1 MVLRAYKYRIYPTG
15 EQSQQLEQH
24 FGCVRFVYNWG
35 LGVKKHLYES
45 EKKGIGNVELTNRMK
60 SELKQQKPWLTTVNS
75 QSLQMALRNLDSAY
89 QRFFNEKKGFP
100 KFKSKKDNKY
110 SFQCPQHVSIDAAN
124 GTMDLP
130 KIKQIAICLHRKFSG
145 TIKTTT
151 ISRTAGGR
159 YFASILVDVPAVK
172 PVAKQPI
179 TSDKTIGIDTGIKT
193 FLVCSNGAEYA
204 NNAYLQ
210 QSLQRLE
217 KLQRRH
223 MKKQRIAVVRE
234 DGSIVKTNSANRE
247 KNRIKVARLHEKI
260 SNQRLDLIHQITNKL
275 THDNQVGTI
284 CIEDLNIKG
293 MVRNHK
299 LARSLADVGI
309 GKFYETLAYKCEWY
323 GINLIKIGRFEPSSK
338 TCSGCGAVKAGLK
351 LSERKWTCE
360 SCHTEHDRDLNAA
373 INIKKFGLKQ
383 ALEQELL
390 EVKSVECPLV
400 DDRSAMNLKSNG
412 TVKQKK
418 RRSNNDQKPLHL

>member
-1 MVLRAYKYRIYPTG
+1 MLRAYKYRIYPT
-15 EQSQQLEQH
+15 EDQSRQLEQH
-24 FGCVRFVYNWG
+24 FGCVRYVYNWG
-35 LGVKKHLYES
+35 LAVKKHLYES
-45 EKKGIGNVELTNRMK
+45 ERRGIGNIELTNRMK
-60 SELKQQKPWLTTVNS
+60 AELKQQRPWLTTVNS

-89 QRFFNEKKGFP
+89 LRFFNEKNGFP

-110 SFQCPQHVSIDAAN
+110 SFQCPQHVSVDATKGTIDI
-124 GTMDLP
+124 P
-130 KIKQIAICLHRKFSG
+130 KIKGISICLHRKFSG
-145 TIKTTT
+145 NIKTTT
-151 ISRTAGGR
+151 ISKTASGK
-159 YFASILVDVPAVK
+159 YFASILVDVPATK
-172 PVAKQPI
+172 PLSTQPI
-179 TSDKTIGIDTGIKT
+179 VADRTIGIDTGVKT
-193 FLVCSNGAEYA
+193 FVVASNGAEYA

-210 QSLQRLE
+210 QSLQKLE

-223 MKKQRIAVVRE
+223 MKKQRITVVRE
-234 DGSIVKTNSANRE
+234 DGSIVKTNSSNRE
-247 KNRIKVARLHEKI
+247 KSRIKVARLHEKI
-260 SNQRLDLIHQITNKL
+260 SNQRLDLIHQITYKL
-275 THDNQVGTI
+275 THDSQVGTI

-299 LARSLADVGI
+299 LARSLTDVGI

-338 TCSGCGAVKAGLK
+338 TCSVCGTVKSELK
-351 LSERKWTCE
+351 LSERNWTCE
-360 SCHTEHDRDLNAA
+360 TCHTEHDRDVNAA
-373 INIKKFGLKQ
+373 INIKYFGLKQ